1 MANVTHTGINMDW
14 TGSYVGALVV
24 DVGHSNIR
32 GGHAGEQYPCQ
43 VWSSSVG
50 ICDSYEVFP
59 LISNSRCNV
68 SNVDHLKSVD
78 SSSGETFINTDAYL
92 RALRGTFGGRTFEKV
107 MSNHV
112 SCATEK
118 VDLGDIPLLIGAFG
132 NENDCWDEFNTYTI
146 SRVPLDKISNPYSL
160 TKSAILNEVPSLT
173 SISSGIGEIN
183 GLRPLFIIDGKY
195 NRQNRILQTE
205 MIFEELG
212 VPGLYF
218 GDSSRC
224 SAYANGFLT
233 GLVIDIGSA
242 TCSVAAIVDDQILGF
257 KECNVGGDIIDA
269 IFLNLLLKATP
280 DNKTY
285 VLNHP
290 EYNLSDFNLSEIDN
304 KACKAIAQRIYNTGM
319 EYSMY
324 SLHQNLKALKESIIR
339 VSQTPLL
346 LQGYTEPNYLPDGQQ
361 LEHNAMD
368 TRGRSRSTSV
378 YTTPKDAAFVRYD
391 SLTPFQLLA
400 LSAEVLFN
408 PTIEYAPYGVS
419 LGKFKGIIAH
429 CEDVVRE
436 SGIYR
441 RDIFNQIALVGGVA
455 LSDGLQERLTHEFV
469 RASKMSQETPLSG
482 YKFKFA
488 AHETDEYKKHSSWIG
503 GSILASLGSFHDCWI
518 SRAEYNEHG
527 PNIANRKVF

>member
-1 MANVTHTGINMDW
+1 MDW

-43 VWSSSVG
+43 VWSSSIGV
-50 ICDSYEVFP
+50 CDNYEVFP
-59 LISNSRCNV
+59 LVSNSRCNV
-68 SNVDHLKSVD
+68 STVDHLKNVD
-78 SSSGETFINTDAYL
+78 PSSGETFINTDPYL
-92 RALRGTFGGRTFEKV
+92 RALRGTFGGRTFEKI
-107 MSNHV
+107 MSSHV
-112 SCATEK
+112 SCAAEK
-118 VDLGDIPLLIGAFG
+118 VDLGDIPLLMGVFG
-132 NENDCWDEFNTYTI
+132 NEHDCWDEFNTYTI
-146 SRVPLDKISNPYSL
+146 SRVPLDRISNPYSL
-160 TKSAILNEVPSLT
+160 TESAILNEVPSLT
-173 SISSGIGEIN
+173 SVSSGLGEIN

-224 SAYANGFLT
+224 SAYASGFLT

-242 TCSVAAIVDDQILGF
+242 TCSVAAIIDDQVLGF

-290 EYNLSDFNLSEIDN
+290 EYNLGDLKLEEIDAE
-304 KACKAIAQRIYNTGM
+304 ACKSIAQRIYNTGM

-324 SLHQNLKALKESIIR
+324 SLHQKLKALKESIIR

-346 LQGYTEPNYLPDGQQ
+346 LQGYTEPNHLPDGQP
-361 LEHNAMD
+361 LEYSMMD
-368 TRGRSRSTSV
+368 TRGRSRNTSV
-378 YTTPKDAAFVRYD
+378 YVPPKDATHVKYD

-400 LSAEVLFN
+400 LSAEVIFN
-408 PTIEYAPYGVS
+408 PTIEYAPPGVS

-441 RDIFNQIALVGGVA
+441 RDIFNQIALVGGAA
-455 LSDGLQERLTHEFV
+455 LSNGLQERLAQEFQRV
-469 RASKMSQETPLSG
+469 SKTPQDTPLSG
-482 YKFKFA
+482 CKFKFTA
-488 AHETDEYKKHSSWIG
+488 YETDACKEHASWIG
-503 GSILASLGSFHDCWI
+503 GSIIASLGSFHDCWI